1 MPCPRF
7 VFSGPDDF
15 AQLKSLLA
23 ARADAAADATDKV
36 RHILDDVAQRG
47 DAALIELTSRF
58 DCKTFDA
65 ACLRVSAADIAAGL
79 AAVPA
84 SDRAIIE
91 EAADNIRNFHVAQKE
106 NSWWV
111 PSADGTILGQIVTPV
126 DAAGCYVPGGRGGET
141 PLISS
146 LLMNAIPAQVAGVP
160 RIVVVSPPRQ
170 DGSLNPYILAAAA
183 ILGIDEIYRVG
194 SAWAIA
200 ALAYGTASIAPV
212 DVVAGPGN
220 IYVTTAKRLLIGTI
234 GIDMIAGPSE
244 IAILAD
250 ATADPDWLAADML
263 SQAEHDPMAAAICV
277 APDEKLLEAV
287 CQALAKR
294 LTDLP
299 RNDIAAA
306 SLKHFGA
313 LVTVPDL
320 TVGMELINA
329 IAPEHFELCVA
340 DPWSLVGKVR
350 HAGAVF
356 MGHHCPEPVG
366 DYFAGPNHVLPT
378 MGTARFSSALSVA
391 TFTKKTSL
399 IAAAPG
405 FVAAHG
411 AKIARLARLEN
422 LEAHARSV
430 ECRLKD

>member
-1 MPCPRF
+1 MPCPSF
-7 VFSGPDDF
+7 MVNGPEDF
-15 AQLKSLLA
+15 GPIRALLDSREEA
-23 ARADAAADATDKV
+23 A
-36 RHILDDVAQRG
+36 G
-47 DAALIELTSRF
+47 DAAQKVERILADVAKRGDEALVDFTSRF
-58 DCKTFDA
+58 DCSTFDA
-65 ACLRVSAADIAAGL
+65 SCIRVAPADIAAGL
-79 AAVPA
+79 AVIPA
-84 SDRAIIE
+84 SDAAIIA
-91 EAADNIRNFHVAQKE
+91 EAADNIRAFHAAQKE
-106 NSWWV
+106 RSWWQ
-111 PSADGTILGQIVTPV
+111 PAADGTMLGQIVSPV

-160 RIVVVSPPRQ
+160 RIVAVSPPRA
-170 DGSLNPYILAAAA
+170 DGTLNPYILAAAA
-183 ILGIDEIYRVG
+183 ICGIEEIHRVG
-194 SAWAIA
+194 SAWAVA
-200 ALAYGTASIAPV
+200 ALAYGTASIKPV
-212 DVVAGPGN
+212 DVIAGPGN
-220 IYVTTAKRLLIGTI
+220 IYVTTAKRLLIGKV

-250 ATADPDWLAADML
+250 ASANPEWLAADML

-277 APDEKLLEAV
+277 STEAALLQEVCEALKR
-287 CQALAKR
+287 QLA
-294 LTDLP
+294 DLP
-299 RNDIAAA
+299 RNEIAAA
-306 SLKHFGA
+306 ALGRFGA
-313 LVTVPDL
+313 LVAVPDL
-320 TVGMELINA
+320 DVGMALLNA
-329 IAPEHFELCVA
+329 MAPEHFELCVA

-356 MGHHCPEPVG
+356 LGHHCPEPVG

-405 FVAAHG
+405 YVSAHG

-430 ECRLKD
+430 ECRLKS

>member
-1 MPCPRF
+1 MPCPSF
-7 VFSGPDDF
+7 TVAGPEDF
-15 AQLKSLLA
+15 GPLRTLLA
-23 ARADAAADATDKV
+23 GREEAADDAAEKV
-36 RHILDDVAQRG
+36 RRILADVAQRG
-47 DAALIELTSRF
+47 DEALVEFTSRF
-58 DCKTFDA
+58 DCKTFDTN
-65 ACLRVSAADIAAGL
+65 CLRVSAEDIAAGRT
-79 AAVPA
+79 AVPA
-84 SDRAIIE
+84 SDLAIIE
-91 EAADNIRNFHVAQKE
+91 EAARNIRAFHTAQKE
-106 NSWWV
+106 QSWWL
-111 PSADGTILGQIVTPV
+111 PAADGTMLGQIVTPV

-160 RIVVVSPPRQ
+160 RIVAVSPPRE
-170 DGSLNPYILAAAA
+170 DGTLNPYILAAASV
-183 ILGIDEIYRVG
+183 LGLTELYRVG

-200 ALAYGTASIAPV
+200 ALAHGTATIPAV
-212 DVVAGPGN
+212 DVVVGPGN

-250 ATADPDWLAADML
+250 ATANPAWLAADML
-263 SQAEHDPMAAAICV
+263 SQAEHDPMAAAVCV
-277 APDEKLLEAV
+277 SPDAGLLAAV
-287 CQALAKR
+287 CKELEKQLA
-294 LTDLP
+294 DLP
-299 RNDIAAA
+299 RNDIAAS
-306 SLKHFGA
+306 SLRRFGA
-313 LVTVPDL
+313 VVAVPDL
-320 TVGMELINA
+320 EVGMKLINA
-329 IAPEHFELCVA
+329 VAPEHFELCVA

-378 MGTARFSSALSVA
+378 MGTARFSSALSVS

-399 IAAAPG
+399 IAAAPSY
-405 FVAAHG
+405 VAAHG

-430 ECRLKD
+430 ECRFKA

>member
-1 MPCPRF
+1 MPCPSFTVNGPEDFGPLRTLL
-7 VFSGPDDF
+7 SGREEAAGD
-15 AQLKSLLA
+15 AEQNVRRILA
-23 ARADAAADATDKV
+23 
-36 RHILDDVAQRG
+36 DVAKRG
-47 DAALIELTSRF
+47 DEALVELTSRF
-58 DCKTFDA
+58 DCQTFTA
-65 ACLRVSAADIAAGL
+65 GCLRVTEEEIAAGR
-79 AAVPA
+79 AAV
-84 SDRAIIE
+84 SGEDLAIIT
-91 EAADNIRNFHVAQKE
+91 EAAENIRNFHVAQKE
-106 NSWWV
+106 RSWWL
-111 PSADGTILGQIVTPV
+111 PSADGTMLGQIVTPV

-160 RIVVVSPPRQ
+160 RIVAVSPPRG
-170 DGSLNPYILAAAA
+170 DGSLNPYILAAAS
-183 ILGIDEIYRVG
+183 ILGISEIYKVG

-200 ALAYGTASIAPV
+200 ALAYGTATIPSV
-212 DVVAGPGN
+212 DVVVGPGN
-220 IYVTTAKRLLIGTI
+220 IYVTTAKRLLIGTV

-250 ATADPDWLAADML
+250 GTANPKWLAADML
-263 SQAEHDPMAAAICV
+263 SQAEHDPMAASVCISSDAGLLDAIGRELKV
-277 APDEKLLEAV
+277 QLES
-287 CQALAKR
+287 
-294 LTDLP
+294 LP
-299 RNDIAAA
+299 RNDIATTA
-306 SLKHFGA
+306 LEKCGA
-313 LVTVPDL
+313 LVAVPDL
-320 TVGMELINA
+320 DVGMELINA

-340 DPWSLVGKVR
+340 DPWAYVGKVR

-399 IAAAPG
+399 IASAPG
-405 FVAAHG
+405 YVAEHG

-430 ECRLKD
+430 ECRFKS

>member
-7 VFSGPDDF
+7 TVTGPGDF
-15 AQLKSLLA
+15 GPLRSLLA
-23 ARADAAADATDKV
+23 TREEAA
-36 RHILDDVAQRG
+36 G
-47 DAALIELTSRF
+47 DAAQKVERILADVAARGDDALVDLTRDF
-58 DCKTFDA
+58 DCKGFASD
-65 ACLRVSAADIAAGL
+65 CLRVAEADILAGREAIPAADL
-79 AAVPA
+79 
-84 SDRAIIE
+84 AIIE
-91 EAADNIRNFHVAQKE
+91 EAAANIRSFHERQKE
-106 NSWWV
+106 QSWWV
-111 PSADGTILGQIVTPV
+111 PSADGTMLGQIVTPV

-146 LLMNAIPAQVAGVP
+146 LLMNTIPARVAGVP
-160 RIVVVSPPRQ
+160 RIVVVSPPRA
-170 DGSLNPYILAAAA
+170 DGTLNPYILAAAA
-183 ILGIDEIYRVG
+183 VCGVTEVYRVG

-212 DVVAGPGN
+212 DVVVGPGN
-220 IYVTTAKRLLIGTI
+220 IYVTTAKRLLIGRI

-250 ATADPDWLAADML
+250 ATANPDWLAADML
-263 SQAEHDPMAAAICV
+263 SQAEHDPMAAAVCLSDDT
-277 APDEKLLEAV
+277 ALLDAV
-287 CQALAKR
+287 CAALSRQLA
-294 LTDLP
+294 DLP

-306 SLKHFGA
+306 SLRHFGA
-313 LVTVPDL
+313 LVAVPDM
-320 TVGMELINA
+320 TVGIDLINA

-340 DPWSLVGKVR
+340 DPWAHVGQIR

-405 FVAAHG
+405 YVAAHG

-430 ECRLKD
+430 ECRFKA